1 METMEIQTK
10 TCTVCGKTLP
20 ITDFYRK
27 SSSPDGYYC
36 ACKDCQKAR
45 IAKSRINKTEKNK
58 DSILSEFSPKELID
72 ELKSRGYYG
81 ELKYTHT
88 IYL

>member
-20 ITDFYRK
+20 ISDFYRK

-36 ACKDCQKAR
+36 SCKDCQKAQ
-45 IAKSRINKTEKNK
+45 IKKSRMTKGNK
-58 DSILSEFSPKELID
+58 DKDSMLSEFTAKELID

>member
-20 ITDFYRK
+20 ISDFYRK

-36 ACKDCQKAR
+36 ACKKCQIDQIK
-45 IAKSRINKTEKNK
+45 KSRINKTEKNK

-72 ELKSRGYYG
+72 ELKARGYYG

>member
-1 METMEIQTK
+1 MGIQTK

-36 ACKDCQKAR
+36 ACKECQTAQIK
-45 IAKSRINKTEKNK
+45 KSRMTKDSKEK